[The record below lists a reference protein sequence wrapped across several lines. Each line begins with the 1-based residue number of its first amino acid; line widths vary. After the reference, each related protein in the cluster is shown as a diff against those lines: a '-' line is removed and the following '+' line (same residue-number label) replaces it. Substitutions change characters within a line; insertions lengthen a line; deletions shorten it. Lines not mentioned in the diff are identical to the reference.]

1 MFTNVLF
8 IFKYPLRLLLQIPRY
23 GKQFKTFKGTI
34 PSLELDVTT
43 LCEQYGK
50 KLFIKCLKC

>member
-1 MFTNVLF
+1 MFF

-23 GKQFKTFKGTI
+23 GKQFKTFKGVI
-34 PSLELDVTT
+34 PSLELDVTM

-50 KLFIKCLKC
+50 KF